1 MNICEAPYHFAPT
14 FEPVGRSSDSAATPP
29 RTLRSYITSTKV
41 AYALAFTLPFINAF
55 SSQRL
60 AFFHT
65 IPYALGFVTI
75 VLVATLGGVYP
86 ALLTVLVSIVAR
98 LIFPVAGLGYLP
110 LDRTESLRALFL
122 VSAAIIIST
131 IAASRRKSE
140 LRLKEALRSL
150 QERNDALLESIV
162 ERKLAEAAVL
172 RSEKLAAMGRLASTI
187 AHEINNPLEAV
198 TNLIYLTRGE
208 TASNETAQTYLDVA
222 EKELARLAHIT
233 RLTLGFVRNTAVQA
247 NVDLAATVEEVLYIL
262 DHRLKNKSV
271 RVDRNFQPGVAVT
284 IAPHELRQVIT
295 NLLSNA
301 ADAIGLSNASIGIT
315 IRGQDG
321 NAYLIVE
328 DNGDGIPAANL
339 QRIFDPFFS
348 TKTEVGT
355 GIGLWVTREIVMKCN
370 GTITAESGDFPDGMA
385 TRFTVELP
393 LVTQSAAN

>member
-1 MNICEAPYHFAPT
+1 MNICDAPYFAPA
-14 FEPVGRSSDSAATPP
+14 FEPVEKSADSMSIPVRS
-29 RTLRSYITSTKV
+29 LRSYITSTHI
-41 AYALAFTLPFINAF
+41 AYALALALPFLNAF
-55 SSQRL
+55 LSQRIP
-60 AFFHT
+60 FFRA
-65 IPYALGFVTI
+65 IPYSLGFVTI
-75 VLVATLGGVYP
+75 VLVATLGGMYP
-86 ALLTVLVSIVAR
+86 ALLTLVVAVIAR

-110 LDRTESLRALFL
+110 IDRTESLRALFL
-122 VSAAIIIST
+122 ISAGIIMSA

-140 LRLKEALRSL
+140 LRLKQALRSV
-150 QERNDALLESIV
+150 QERNDALLESIA

-222 EKELARLAHIT
+222 EKELARLGHIT
-233 RLTLGFVRNTAVQA
+233 RLTLGFARNTAVQS
-247 NVDLAATVEEVLYIL
+247 NVDMVAAVEDIL
-262 DHRLKNKSV
+262 FIFQHRLHNKSV
-271 RVDRNFQPGVAVT
+271 CIDRNFQPGVAVT

-301 ADAIGLSNASIGIT
+301 VDATGVTGSSIGIT
-315 IRGQDG
+315 IRSQDG

-328 DNGDGIPAANL
+328 DNGDGIPTANL

-348 TKTEVGT
+348 TKEEVGT

-370 GTITAESGDFPDGMA
+370 GTIVAESGDLSGGVS

-393 LVTQSAAN
+393 LAVRPSTN